1 MHTRNYYGLLQRKG
15 IAQKV
20 QQVVVFFFLIVFCCI
35 NVNLPPG
42 YVNL

>member
-20 QQVVVFFFLIVFCCI
+20 QQVVVFFFFNSILLYKC
-35 NVNLPPG
+35 
-42 YVNL
+42 